1 MTVPFPSDAPTSYED
16 SANAIYVRP
25 GVIYHTA
32 HVSMKAEIAAI
43 IECWNVIADTWK
55 ELKLSW
61 VGESAAA
68 ADAFNE
74 RLDRVQAELF
84 GEPEGDGKDG
94 KPGIFGLIRV
104 VAVQASSNYDNAEH
118 SVFHMFDAL
127 SEALGAT
134 GQADDG
140 KRPENSLYN
149 PIQITYGDV

>member
-1 MTVPFPSDAPTSYED
+1 MTVPFAPDAPTSYED
-16 SANAIYVRP
+16 AAKAIWVMP
-25 GVIYHTA
+25 GIMHYNA
-32 HVSMKAEIAAI
+32 HVSMKAEIEAI
-43 IECWNVIADTWK
+43 VECWNVIADTWNG
-55 ELKLSW
+55 LKLSW

-84 GEPEGDGKDG
+84 GEPGSDGTDG

-104 VAVQASSNYDNAEH
+104 VAIQAASNYDNAEH
-118 SVFHMFDAL
+118 SVYHMFDSL
-127 SEALGAT
+127 REALEST